1 MGADCSSEGEDNW
14 RKGERIRQQR
24 QSKCSRLHGFIM
36 RSMARLHFKRMVH
49 RCLRK
54 TFLVAKGCFFF
65 FFKHLLISNES
76 EKEFMTTCFLNKYS
90 KKREGGCLKS
100 RRSLANFVKGREHE
114 AMLVS

>member
-1 MGADCSSEGEDNW
+1 MFPSSWFYNEKHGQITFQKNGSQVPKKDIPCG
-14 RKGERIRQQR
+14 K
-24 QSKCSRLHGFIM
+24 RLF
-36 RSMARLHFKRMVH
+36 
-49 RCLRK
+49 
-54 TFLVAKGCFFF
+54 FFF
-65 FFKHLLISNES
+65 FFKHLLISNGS

>member
-24 QSKCSRLHGFIM
+24 QRKHSRLHGFIM

-54 TFLVAKGCFFF
+54 TFVGKRLFVF
-65 FFKHLLISNES
+65 
-76 EKEFMTTCFLNKYS
+76 FLNIY
-90 KKREGGCLKS
+90 
-100 RRSLANFVKGREHE
+100 
-114 AMLVS
+114 